1 MRQLPTSYFVIH
13 QDFEALGFEAIVDEH
28 TTDRVTVVKHLA
40 DGQWPSVDRVDFVD
54 LRAGK
59 VSDVSR
65 AVLSEA
71 RTLLASRRDH
81 DFPEHLADFDL
92 AIFTRE
98 QAEARGAAA

>member
-13 QDFEALGFEAIVDEH
+13 QDFEALGFEAIVNQT
-28 TTDRVTVVKHLA
+28 TTDRATVIADLA

-71 RTLLASRRDH
+71 RALLASRQDH

-92 AIFTRE
+92 AIFTRD
-98 QAEARGAAA
+98 QAAARGEAA